1 MSTMAGET
9 VAATAAASSPEEPVE
24 GEAVDGK
31 LEPGEGKAEPLG
43 AEAPGIAVA
52 AGDDERR

>member
-1 MSTMAGET
+1 MAGET
-9 VAATAAASSPEEPVE
+9 LAATAAASSPEEPVE

-31 LEPGEGKAEPLG
+31 LEPGEGRAEPLG
-43 AEAPGIAVA
+43 VEAPGCGIAVA